1 MTMTDILLLVLIAGG
16 TFYGIL
22 RGIRPAL
29 FLLVT
34 FLAALLAVMLLTVPL
49 ENLVLDL
56 TGVGSDNYPGAPAV
70 AVLILEGQTANAYL
84 AAFIPAMLTL
94 FLILVLVIGG
104 VLLGQF
110 IRDAS
115 KSAVSRILG
124 AISGFL
130 AGCSAALLIA
140 VQLVRM
146 PWPLAGE
153 MFRGSLLMSALNYI
167 AEPLIPALAGG
178 L

>member
-1 MTMTDILLLVLIAGG
+1 MTLTDILLLVLIAGG

-29 FLLVT
+29 FLLIT

-56 TGVGSDNYPGAPAV
+56 TGVGSENYPGAPAV
-70 AVLILEGQTANAYL
+70 AVLILEGQTGNAYL
-84 AAFIPAMLTL
+84 AAFIPSIIAL
-94 FLILVLVIGG
+94 FLLLILVVGG
-104 VLLGQF
+104 ILLGQF
-110 IRDAS
+110 IRDPS
-115 KSAVSRILG
+115 RSAGSRILG
-124 AISGFL
+124 AFGGFL
-130 AGCSAALLIA
+130 AGSAASLLVA

-153 MFRGSLLMSALNYI
+153 MFRGSLLMSALNHI

-178 L
+178 F

>member
-1 MTMTDILLLVLIAGG
+1 MTMTDILLLALIAGG
-16 TFYGIL
+16 TFYGVL

-34 FLAALLAVMLLTVPL
+34 FLSALLAVMLLTVPL
-49 ENLVLDL
+49 ENLILDL
-56 TGVGSDNYPGAPAV
+56 TGIGSDNYPGAPAV

-84 AAFIPAMLTL
+84 AAFIPTLIAL
-94 FLILVLVIGG
+94 FLIMVLVIGG
-104 VLLGQF
+104 ILLGQF

-115 KSAVSRILG
+115 RSTASRILG
-124 AISGFL
+124 AICGFL
-130 AGCSAALLIA
+130 AACSASLLIA

-146 PWPLAGE
+146 PWPVAGE
-153 MFRGSLLMSALNYI
+153 MFRGSLLVSALNHV
-167 AEPLIPALAGG
+167 AGSLIPALAGG

>member
-16 TFYGIL
+16 TTYGIV

-34 FLAALLAVMLLTVPL
+34 FLAALLAIMLLTVPI

-56 TGVGSDNYPGAPAV
+56 TGIGSENYPGAPAV
-70 AVLILEGQTANAYL
+70 AVLILEGQPGNAYL
-84 AAFIPAMLTL
+84 AAFIPTMLVL
-94 FLILVLVIGG
+94 FLILVQVIGG
-104 VLLGQF
+104 ILLGQF

-115 KSAVSRILG
+115 RSATSRIMG
-124 AISGFL
+124 AIGGFL
-130 AGCSAALLIA
+130 AGCSASLIVA

-146 PWPLAGE
+146 PWPVAGD
-153 MFRGSLLMSALNYI
+153 MFRGSLLMSALNHI